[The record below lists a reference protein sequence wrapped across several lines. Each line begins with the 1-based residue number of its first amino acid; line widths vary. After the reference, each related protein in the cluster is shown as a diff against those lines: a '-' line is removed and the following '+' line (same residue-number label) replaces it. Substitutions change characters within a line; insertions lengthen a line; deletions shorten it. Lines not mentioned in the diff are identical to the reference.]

1 MRTTNDI
8 AEPMAQQAATGAPG
22 PMPPKGRPPGADHG
36 IRAALTSLLWGL
48 QRNIPDGALV
58 RIDGADRQKAEAAA
72 QMQSILAQFA
82 TVDQLA
88 AELAAE
94 RSKLRQLLPSARELR
109 VTLKAAMVTH
119 FGRSSPTLDEFGIRV
134 HGARKLTVDEKAL
147 KAEKARRTRIL
158 RGTMG
163 KRQKAT
169 IRYTGDPTLVLGPNR
184 KER

>member
-1 MRTTNDI
+1 MRTTNDST
-8 AEPMAQQAATGAPG
+8 EPMVPPTDTGAPVPTA
-22 PMPPKGRPPGADHG
+22 PMGRLPGADHG

-58 RIDGADRQKAEAAA
+58 RIDGADRPKAEAVA
-72 QMQSILAQFA
+72 QLQSILAQFA
-82 TVDQLA
+82 SIDQLA

-109 VTLKAAMVTH
+109 VTLKGAMVTH
-119 FGRSSPTLDEFGIRV
+119 FGRSSATLDEFGIRV

-169 IRYTGDPTLVLGPNR
+169 IRYTGDPTLILGL
-184 KER
+184 KSK